1 MLLPLPL
8 IQLETS
14 KGSLDL
20 VLFEDE
26 LPNTTACFL
35 SLVEQGFFNGTKLG
49 GPSPELRLN
58 FGRDAQGMGAGFHI
72 PLEFPRK
79 LSFDAPGM
87 LGLAGTGADN
97 GSEFFL
103 SLEALPHLDSLLP
116 LVGRTV
122 RGLTVLAQLESGDT
136 LNRATILQKRGHAY
150 DDFYQEVTKDTRMA
164 LSRA

>member
-1 MLLPLPL
+1 
-8 IQLETS
+8 
-14 KGSLDL
+14 
-20 VLFEDE
+20 
-26 LPNTTACFL
+26 
-35 SLVEQGFFNGTKLG
+35 
-49 GPSPELRLN
+49 
-58 FGRDAQGMGAGFHI
+58 MGAGFHI

-103 SLEALPHLDSLLP
+103 SREALPHLDSLLP

-150 DDFYQEVTKDTRMA
+150 DDFYQEVTKDTRVV
-164 LSRA
+164 LSRT

>member
-1 MLLPLPL
+1 MLLQRPL

-26 LPNTTACFL
+26 LPNTTACL
-35 SLVEQGFFNGTKLG
+35 LNLVEQGFFNGTRFG
-49 GPSPELRLN
+49 GPSPDLRLN
-58 FGRDAQGMGAGFHI
+58 FGRDIQGMGAGFHI

-79 LSFDAPGM
+79 LSYDAPGM
-87 LGLAGTGADN
+87 LGLAGTGEDN

-103 SLEALPHLDSLLP
+103 SREALPHLDGLLP

-122 RGLTVLAQLESGDT
+122 RGLAVLAQLESGDT
-136 LNRATILQKRGHAY
+136 LKSAMVLQKRGHAY
-150 DDFYQEVTKDTRMA
+150 DFYQEITKNTRVA
-164 LSRA
+164 LSRT